1 MNPPSA
7 DRTTSPST
15 VPDVGASD
23 YLRSVLAPVHQSET
37 ASVVLTVA
45 IPAGIVHGHAVH
57 PAVWL
62 RRMAAAVRSRPGP
75 EEGKENVAR
84 IFDAHAERR
93 DDHGLTQ
100 NALMAS
106 INHVYLADAVLT
118 SGTAT
123 PAPSLPG
130 QGVAPG
136 QGTLWQVALS
146 DISAWT
152 IGAPGPSV

>member
-1 MNPPSA
+1 M
-7 DRTTSPST
+7 
-15 VPDVGASD
+15 
-23 YLRSVLAPVHQSET
+23 HQSEA

-45 IPAGIVHGHAVH
+45 IPAGVLHGHAVH

-75 EEGKENVAR
+75 EEGKENIAR

-93 DDHGLTQ
+93 DDQGLTQ

-106 INHVYLADAVLT
+106 INHVYLVDATLT
-118 SGTAT
+118 SSAVP
-123 PAPSLPG
+123 PA
-130 QGVAPG
+130 
-136 QGTLWQVALS
+136 QGTLWQVALG

-152 IGAPGPSV
+152 IGGPGSPGSPL